1 MEVTSDKNFSLNCL
15 SFWSYCIFILGSF
28 HFRKALRNALSD
40 AFLITT
46 QVLLTTCS
54 QNVVSRFFEV
64 VNPKITLKIHQNGA
78 FHSYFAFK

>member
-15 SFWSYCIFILGSF
+15 SFWSYCVFILGSF

-40 AFLITT
+40 AFLIIT

-54 QNVVSRFFEV
+54 QNVVSRS
-64 VNPKITLKIHQNGA
+64 KIILKIPENGA